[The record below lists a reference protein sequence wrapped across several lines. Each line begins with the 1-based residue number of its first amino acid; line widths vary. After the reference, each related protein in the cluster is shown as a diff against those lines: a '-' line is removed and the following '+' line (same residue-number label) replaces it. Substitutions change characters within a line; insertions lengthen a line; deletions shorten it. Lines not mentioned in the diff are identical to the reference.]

1 MIPNSVQEAAAMGRV
16 TVDVKLANNRDVV
29 LHETGM
35 VPAEQVRRL
44 TIQGTVDPGASML
57 VLPSAV
63 ADQLGLPRTRKMTVT
78 YGDRRTAERDLV
90 NQVEVELLGR
100 KSIFDAILE
109 PARTTVLVG
118 AIVLEALDLLVD
130 CRNQQLIPR
139 DPAGMTAEIE

>member
-1 MIPNSVQEAAAMGRV
+1 MNSNGMHEAGAMGRV
-16 TVDVKLANNRDVV
+16 TVDVRLASNRDVI
-29 LHETGM
+29 LHESGM
-35 VPAEQVRRL
+35 IPAERVRRL

-57 VLPSAV
+57 VIPTAV

-90 NQVEVELLGR
+90 GQVEVELLGR
-100 KSIFDAILE
+100 KSTFDAVLE